1 MTYSRHMVRALLRLL
16 FAFSLMTMP
25 FGMANAAAV
34 VPVHGDVA
42 AMADHPA
49 AVAAPCSDHRKPA
62 SAPIGSDLH
71 CAACA
76 ALPAID
82 APAPAAESM
91 PKAPLHKT
99 VATLSLAQDPEVMTP
114 PPKAI

>member
-1 MTYSRHMVRALLRLL
+1 MPTPGDITLNRRDLMV
-16 FAFSLMTMP
+16 
-25 FGMANAAAV
+25 
-34 VPVHGDVA
+34 VA
-42 AMADHPA
+42 
-49 AVAAPCSDHRKPA
+49 
-62 SAPIGSDLH
+62 G
-71 CAACA
+71 ACA

-99 VATLSLAQDPEVMTP
+99 VATLSLTQDPEVMTP